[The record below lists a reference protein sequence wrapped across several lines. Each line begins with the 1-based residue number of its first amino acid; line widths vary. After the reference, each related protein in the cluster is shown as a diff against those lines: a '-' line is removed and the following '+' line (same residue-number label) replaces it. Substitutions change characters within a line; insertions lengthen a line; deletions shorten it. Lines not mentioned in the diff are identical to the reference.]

1 MGLTARDWLNTGREQ
16 SSGSHPALAVSGG
29 GRRPR
34 SAGRGR
40 RAPAASG
47 FTLIEVVIVVAII
60 AVLVGLAIPSYQEFM
75 TKSRR
80 TEAKELL
87 YTAAQRQQQ
96 VFTWQNRYTT
106 NISGELIVASISA
119 NGYYALSVAAGNTGS
134 INTSYS
140 MSATPVAGTTQAED
154 TDCGT
159 YTLNS
164 LGQKT
169 VSGSQT
175 TPPCW

>member
-1 MGLTARDWLNTGREQ
+1 MSN
-16 SSGSHPALAVSGG
+16 
-29 GRRPR
+29 
-34 SAGRGR
+34 
-40 RAPAASG
+40 
-47 FTLIEVVIVVAII
+47 
-60 AVLVGLAIPSYQEFM
+60 
-75 TKSRR
+75 
-80 TEAKELL
+80 
-87 YTAAQRQQQ
+87 RQD
-96 VFTWQNRYTT
+96 RYTT

>member
-1 MGLTARDWLNTGREQ
+1 MGHRENC
-16 SSGSHPALAVSGG
+16 LRCRLKKTVVG
-29 GRRPR
+29 GRLVVV
-34 SAGRGR
+34 R
-40 RAPAASG
+40 RA
-47 FTLIEVVIVVAII
+47 
-60 AVLVGLAIPSYQEFM
+60 
-75 TKSRR
+75 
-80 TEAKELL
+80 
-87 YTAAQRQQQ
+87 TA
-96 VFTWQNRYTT
+96 
-106 NISGELIVASISA
+106 SA